1 MKTLLKNAKILSMKD
16 DQIREGHIVIT
27 DNRISEIA
35 LKLMLTLN
43 TIELFFVNWWLK
55 WLVFYYLIV
64 EIKEKARISLRV
76 LTFQHVLKC
85 QNTLGTFRPNV
96 KTH

>member
-43 TIELFFVNWWLK
+43 TIELFFVN
-55 WLVFYYLIV
+55 
-64 EIKEKARISLRV
+64 
-76 LTFQHVLKC
+76 
-85 QNTLGTFRPNV
+85 
-96 KTH
+96 